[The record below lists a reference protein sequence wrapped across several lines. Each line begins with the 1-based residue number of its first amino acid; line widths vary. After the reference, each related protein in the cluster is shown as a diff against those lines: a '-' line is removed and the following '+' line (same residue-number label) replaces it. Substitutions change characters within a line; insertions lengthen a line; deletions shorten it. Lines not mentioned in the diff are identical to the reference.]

1 MATPGTQEWL
11 DQVIED
17 VIDPDLEIIDPHHHL
32 WPAGQGLP
40 YQRDDLHRDV
50 NGHVGRGAHKVI
62 KTVFME
68 CGSAYDRSAPEHLRS
83 LGETRYIA
91 DQALSDPEPLMAG
104 IVGHVDLR
112 RDDLDDLLDRHTEAG
127 RGLFRGVRDALS
139 RAEHPDAMM
148 IPGRAPRDLY
158 LDPDFRRGVRRLG
171 ERGLTYDSWHY
182 HHQNREFLDLAR
194 ATPGTTMVLDHF
206 GTPIGVG
213 PYASQREEIFARW
226 KTDIADIAAL
236 PNTVAKIGGLA
247 MPDNGFRLEL
257 RRASAHVGR
266 VPRSAVPV
274 LPARH
279 RMLRARAVHVRVEL
293 PRRPAVG
300 VLRRV
305 VERLQEVDRG
315 VLGVRASCALLGHR
329 GACIQGVNE
338 GGTSCRKKQWS
349 RCVWPWTR

>member
-1 MATPGTQEWL
+1 MTAPGTQEWL
-11 DQVIED
+11 DQVIEEI
-17 VIDPDLEIIDPHHHL
+17 VDPELEIVDPHHHL

-50 NGHVGRGAHKVI
+50 ASGHRVI

-68 CGSAYDRSAPEHLRS
+68 CGSAYDRDAPEHLRS

-91 DQALSDPEPLMAG
+91 EQATSDPEPLMRG
-104 IVGHVDLR
+104 IVGSVDLR
-112 RDDLDDLLDRHTEAG
+112 RDDVDDLLDRHIDAA

-158 LDPDFRRGVRRLG
+158 LDPSFRRGVARLG

-182 HHQNREFLDLAR
+182 HHQNREFLELAR

-213 PYASQREEIFARW
+213 PYASQREEIFAQW
-226 KTDIADIAAL
+226 KVDIADIAAL

-247 MPDNGFRLEL
+247 MPDNGFGWNT
-257 RRASAHVGR
+257 AD
-266 VPRSAVPV
+266 
-274 LPARH
+274 
-279 RMLRARAVHVRVEL
+279 
-293 PRRPAVG
+293 RPPTSDEFLAQQSRYYLHAIECFG
-300 VLRRV
+300 PDRCMF
-305 VERLQEVDRG
+305 ESNFPVDRLSLSYR
-315 VLGVRASCALLGHR
+315 VLWNAYKKMTVGFSTSERAALFS
-329 GACIQGVNE
+329 
-338 GGTSCRKKQWS
+338 GTAS
-349 RCVWPWTR
+349 RVYKV

>member
-1 MATPGTQEWL
+1 MTAPGTQEWL
-11 DQVIED
+11 DQVIEEI
-17 VIDPDLEIIDPHHHL
+17 VEPELEIVDPHHHL

-50 NGHVGRGAHKVI
+50 ASGHRVI

-68 CGSAYDRSAPEHLRS
+68 CGSAYDRDAPEHLRS

-91 DQALSDPEPLMAG
+91 EQATSDPDPLMRG
-104 IVGHVDLR
+104 IVGSVDLR
-112 RDDLDDLLDRHTEAG
+112 RDDVDDLLDRHIDAA

-158 LDPDFRRGVRRLG
+158 LDPSFRRGVARLG

-182 HHQNREFLDLAR
+182 HHQNREFLELAR

-213 PYASQREEIFARW
+213 PYASQREEIFAQW
-226 KTDIADIAAL
+226 KVDIADIAAL

-247 MPDNGFRLEL
+247 MPDNGFGWNT
-257 RRASAHVGR
+257 AD
-266 VPRSAVPV
+266 
-274 LPARH
+274 
-279 RMLRARAVHVRVEL
+279 
-293 PRRPAVG
+293 RPPTSDEFLAQQSRYYLHAIECFG
-300 VLRRV
+300 PDRCMF
-305 VERLQEVDRG
+305 ESNFPVDRLSLSYR
-315 VLGVRASCALLGHR
+315 VLWNAYKKMTIGFSTSERAALFS
-329 GACIQGVNE
+329 
-338 GGTSCRKKQWS
+338 GTAS
-349 RCVWPWTR
+349 RVYKV

>member
-32 WPAGQGLP
+32 WPVGQGLP

-91 DQALSDPEPLMAG
+91 DQALADPEPLMAG

-158 LDPDFRRGVRRLG
+158 LDPDFRRGMRRLG

-213 PYASQREEIFARW
+213 PYASHREEIFARW

-247 MPDNGFRLEL
+247 MPDNGFGWNTAERPPTSEEFLDQQSRYYLHAIECFGPERCMFESNFPVDRL
-257 RRASAHVGR
+257 SV
-266 VPRSAVPV
+266 SY
-274 LPARH
+274 
-279 RMLRARAVHVRVEL
+279 
-293 PRRPAVG
+293 G
-300 VLRRV
+300 VLWNAYKKLTAGFSASERAALFSGTAARV
-305 VERLQEVDRG
+305 YRV
-315 VLGVRASCALLGHR
+315 
-329 GACIQGVNE
+329 
-338 GGTSCRKKQWS
+338 
-349 RCVWPWTR
+349 

>member
-40 YQRDDLHRDV
+40 YQRHDLHGDV
-50 NGHVGRGAHKVI
+50 NGHGGRGSHNVI

-83 LGETRYIA
+83 LGETRFIA

-112 RDDLDDLLDRHTEAG
+112 RDDLDDLLDRHIEAG

-148 IPGRAPRDLY
+148 IPGHAPRDLY

-182 HHQNREFLDLAR
+182 HHQNREFLELAR
-194 ATPGTTMVLDHF
+194 ATPDTIMVLDHF

-213 PYASQREEIFARW
+213 PYAAQREEIFAKW
-226 KTDIADIAAL
+226 KTDIANIAAL
-236 PNTVAKIGGLA
+236 PNTVAKLGGLA
-247 MPDNGFRLEL
+247 MPDNGFGWNLAE
-257 RRASAHVGR
+257 
-266 VPRSAVPV
+266 
-274 LPARH
+274 
-279 RMLRARAVHVRVEL
+279 
-293 PRRPAVG
+293 RPPTSDEFLAQQSRYYLHAIECFG
-300 VLRRV
+300 PDRCMF
-305 VERLQEVDRG
+305 ESNFPVDRLSLSYN
-315 VLGVRASCALLGHR
+315 VLWNALKKLTVGFSSSERAALFS
-329 GACIQGVNE
+329 
-338 GGTSCRKKQWS
+338 GTAARVYK
-349 RCVWPWTR
+349 V

>member
-1 MATPGTQEWL
+1 MTAPGTQEWL
-11 DQVIED
+11 DQVIEEI
-17 VIDPDLEIIDPHHHL
+17 VEPELEIVDPHHHL

-50 NGHVGRGAHKVI
+50 ASGHRVI

-68 CGSAYDRSAPEHLRS
+68 CGSAYDRDAPEHLRS

-91 DQALSDPEPLMAG
+91 EQATSDPEPLMRG
-104 IVGHVDLR
+104 IVGSVDLR
-112 RDDLDDLLDRHTEAG
+112 RDDVDDLLDRHIDAA

-158 LDPDFRRGVRRLG
+158 LDPSFRRGVARLG

-182 HHQNREFLDLAR
+182 HHQNREFLELAR

-213 PYASQREEIFARW
+213 PYASQREEIFAQW
-226 KTDIADIAAL
+226 KVDIADIAAL

-247 MPDNGFRLEL
+247 MPDNGFGWNT
-257 RRASAHVGR
+257 AD
-266 VPRSAVPV
+266 
-274 LPARH
+274 
-279 RMLRARAVHVRVEL
+279 
-293 PRRPAVG
+293 RPPTSDEFLAQQSRYYLHAIECFG
-300 VLRRV
+300 PDRCMF
-305 VERLQEVDRG
+305 ESNFPVDRLSLSYR
-315 VLGVRASCALLGHR
+315 VLWNAYKKMTVGFSTSERAALFS
-329 GACIQGVNE
+329 
-338 GGTSCRKKQWS
+338 GTAS
-349 RCVWPWTR
+349 RVYRV

>member
-1 MATPGTQEWL
+1 MTAPGTQEWL
-11 DQVIED
+11 DQVIEEI
-17 VIDPDLEIIDPHHHL
+17 VEPELEIVDPHHHL

-50 NGHVGRGAHKVI
+50 ASGHRVI

-68 CGSAYDRSAPEHLRS
+68 CGSAYDRDAPEHLRS

-91 DQALSDPEPLMAG
+91 EQATSDPEPLMRG
-104 IVGHVDLR
+104 IVGSVDLR
-112 RDDLDDLLDRHTEAG
+112 RDDVDDLLDRHIDAA

-158 LDPDFRRGVRRLG
+158 LDPSFRRGVARLG

-182 HHQNREFLDLAR
+182 HHQNREFLELAR

-213 PYASQREEIFARW
+213 PYASQREEIFAQW
-226 KTDIADIAAL
+226 KVDIADIAAL

-247 MPDNGFRLEL
+247 MPDNGFGWNT
-257 RRASAHVGR
+257 AD
-266 VPRSAVPV
+266 
-274 LPARH
+274 
-279 RMLRARAVHVRVEL
+279 
-293 PRRPAVG
+293 RPPTSDEFLAQQSRYYLHAIECFG
-300 VLRRV
+300 PDRCMF
-305 VERLQEVDRG
+305 ESNFPVDRLSLSYR
-315 VLGVRASCALLGHR
+315 VLWNAYKKMTVGFSTSERAALFS
-329 GACIQGVNE
+329 
-338 GGTSCRKKQWS
+338 GTAS
-349 RCVWPWTR
+349 RVYKV